1 MDSDFLQTMDF
12 GNESN
17 LSEGQVK
24 PDDRLLDVENKV
36 KEAFDFAKNTKNKS
50 KKIRFEKIMP
60 MLNNINAIS
69 QHNYR

>member
-17 LSEGQVK
+17 MSEGQVE
-24 PDDRLLDVENKV
+24 PDDRLLNVENKV
-36 KEAFDFAKNTKNKS
+36 KEAFDFARNTKNKC
-50 KKIRFEKIMP
+50 KKIRFEKMMP

>member
-1 MDSDFLQTMDF
+1 MDSDFLQVLDF

-17 LSEGQVK
+17 MSEGQVE
-24 PDDRLLDVENKV
+24 PENRLLDVENKV
-36 KEAFDFAKNTKNKS
+36 REAFDFARNTKNKC

>member
-17 LSEGQVK
+17 MSEGQVE
-24 PDDRLLDVENKV
+24 PDNRLLDVENKV
-36 KEAFDFAKNTKNKS
+36 KEAFDFARDTKNKC
-50 KKIRFEKIMP
+50 KKIRFDKIMP

>member
-36 KEAFDFAKNTKNKS
+36 KEAFDFAKNTKNKC